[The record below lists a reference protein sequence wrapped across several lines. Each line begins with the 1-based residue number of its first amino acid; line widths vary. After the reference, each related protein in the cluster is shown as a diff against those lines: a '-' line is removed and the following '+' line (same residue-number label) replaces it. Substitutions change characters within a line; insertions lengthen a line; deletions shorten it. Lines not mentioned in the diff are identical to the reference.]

1 MKTTLNTKRITFCGL
16 GVVALLAIAVIL
28 PSVPVFAQGPEH
40 RPHGEFVDSRHDHNR
55 SYPAR
60 DQYVRRLPD
69 EYRIVNHRSSRYY
82 FAGGAWYRPMR
93 GRFIVVAPPI
103 GMFVPFLP
111 LAYVTLWVHGIPYY
125 YANEVY
131 YTPTA
136 GGYVVAEPPNEDIS
150 TTPPAAESTVGNQLF
165 IYPRQGQSEKQQAN
179 DRYDC
184 HTWAVGQTTYD
195 PIKPPSG
202 MSAGQLQ
209 QKRADYQRAMGACLE
224 GRGYTVK

>member
-1 MKTTLNTKRITFCGL
+1 MRKTLHIKHTLPWGL
-16 GVVALLAIAVIL
+16 LILLALALTVMI
-28 PSVPVFAQGPEH
+28 PVNSAFAQGPDH
-40 RPHGEFVDSRHDHNR
+40 RGRGEFMDSRHDHNR

-60 DQYVRRLPD
+60 DQYVGRLPG
-69 EYRIVNHRSSRYY
+69 EHRIVTYRSSRYY
-82 FAGGAWYRPMR
+82 FADGAWYRPMR

-111 LAYVTLWVHGIPYY
+111 GAFVTLWVHGIPYY

-136 GGYVVAEPPNEDIS
+136 GGYVVAEPPKEDVS
-150 TTPPAAESTVGNQLF
+150 TTPPASDQAAQSRLF

-179 DRYDC
+179 DRYEC
-184 HTWAVGQTTYD
+184 HTWAVGQTSYD
-195 PIKPPSG
+195 PVKPPSG
-202 MSAGQLQ
+202 VAANQLMQ
-209 QKRADYQRAMGACLE
+209 MRADYQRAMGACLE